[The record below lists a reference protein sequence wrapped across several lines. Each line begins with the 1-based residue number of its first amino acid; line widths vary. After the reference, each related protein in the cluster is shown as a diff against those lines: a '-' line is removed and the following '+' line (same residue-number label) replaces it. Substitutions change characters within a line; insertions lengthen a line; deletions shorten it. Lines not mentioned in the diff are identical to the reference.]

1 MARVPL
7 PERGQP
13 LDVSYIYSLAAAIND
28 LATQVSQ
35 DSFNYSAIQTDVMG
49 VQNSKTSDLRFTA
62 GKKQVYNGENVIAE
76 KTQDGEWEFP
86 VKFKYPPIVTITPEN
101 VGGNQYGNNVI
112 VSLKNVTT
120 DKAFFTVRPNKTGE
134 MSLSVNII
142 AIGIPL

>member
-28 LATQVSQ
+28 LATQVAE
-35 DSFNYSAIQTDVMG
+35 DSFNMSAVQTNTMG

-62 GKKQVYNGENVIAE
+62 GTKQIYNGENVIAE

-86 VKFKYPPIVTITPEN
+86 VKFKYPPIVTITPVN
-101 VGGNQYGNNVI
+101 VGGNQYGNDVI
-112 VSLKNVTT
+112 ATLKNVTT
-120 DKAFFTVRPNKTGE
+120 DKAYFTIRPNKTGE